1 MSWAEEDWTVG
12 LSGRVLQKVKE
23 LQVHQE
29 RLSRENKQKQLQLDN
44 IHTSLEKQTVKYEE
58 VRGELQS
65 LQRELQS
72 VRQEA
77 KAAVTSSDRL
87 TQELQTKQA
96 QVCSLE
102 GQRDAARALNN
113 KLTQEIKRLE
123 AELENLQNSS
133 RSADTTLFSTPCWN
147 TTSPWEHTG
156 SRKQERPG
164 HRDEGQSRALHI
176 RQQLQFSEVGT
187 ASLPQQH
194 NNNTPHRHPSN
205 QSDTFSTPL
214 SAFPWERD
222 DSRPAARRPSPS
234 APQTPCTDVI
244 SKGQQEQRV
253 YGKEKDHRTE
263 TDTSLSE
270 VRSRVAA
277 LEVELCAKAGMLK
290 SIQNEMVQSKKEL
303 TAREL
308 SLQKARD
315 ELSLAHT
322 GMAQE
327 RERASGCEQRLKQ
340 LQEELKC
347 QRQNAES
354 SRLQHQQRSKELE
367 KQHQRDLTELQKE
380 RQCLE
385 KQHQQE
391 VNKLNQ
397 ELQQART
404 LHNALQAQADKLSL
418 QKQVL
423 DKELDT
429 LKEKLKWTEGQLQES
444 QKKEA
449 QRQAKLTEALREAEG
464 VAVSLEQSR
473 KREQGLE
480 EEGRRLAEERADT
493 LRLLKELQEQKAV
506 PAPPQQSV
514 QFCPVGQSFS
524 PQTSYS
530 LHSRPSTH
538 IKGPSTTTLAEQKR
552 EEDVDKRRVE
562 ITASYPSDREPG
574 EGIDSED
581 ISNLIAPVSECL
593 QRRHRRKSNEE
604 NKSRNEAIKS
614 DSSGTNEH
622 STFDQVISSS
632 SHSAAGTPTN
642 TSMDDSSKKTPSLKA
657 SEDLKRENA
666 TLRSE
671 LNDAREEL
679 QKRLED
685 LEAQRQAETEART
698 RLKQLSRKRASQ
710 AVDKD
715 EQEKEWRAQLESER
729 AETERLR
736 KAMASLE
743 TEMKR
748 EREEIERKEREEEEE
763 EEEKNKA
770 LEDRESKLIE
780 LNIQLKKQLSEV
792 KAQLAL
798 EQEERKREEEERN
811 QLTNTDIDVKE
822 ELSTK
827 LEELKAELE
836 ELKCSRE
843 EDSLEEEKL
852 SVANSP
858 LTYLTLHDDELNSNI
873 VRCDNKLLP
882 SPEKHLLFC
891 QSTNQRNMLVSQ
903 ATADLIQEERT
914 VIDPECSALE
924 DDRQNYLKG
933 SSLSDHKRSL
943 SDLQKVEPAFSDL
956 AKEVERLK
964 KENTK
969 EIERANQYQVKLEA
983 LQSQVTCQTKQLT
996 TAFEKQSQYI
1006 SGLLVE
1012 LQEKESALLSQG
1024 EELQRYKQELDALK
1038 AEKEGADKKRTDEM
1052 TVKVVED
1059 GEQKKETQDE
1069 RLVENSRLQA
1079 NQENKCAVNLL
1090 TTNSLADGD
1099 SDAQRDAGQLEIVTS
1114 DAERPAPNGDESD
1127 SEALWSGEQ
1136 HPCAQPK
1143 TQSNNDSACVMGETE
1158 CSQDGETTD
1167 VVAEL
1172 LALRQENQLLKQRI
1186 EGLTVS
1192 DTRRPLL
1199 HADSEN
1205 QEDPAKQSQ
1214 NTGNAALSCL
1224 VEHRSP
1230 SVPNDITTDARQ
1242 SLLQDVKM
1250 REDGRTTKAE
1260 EELEAVSE
1268 LQINRLQQQVE
1279 ELQMRLRTLSA
1290 ETQQQAGELVM
1301 WKLASQPAPTFDQF
1315 LPNTDKLSETLD
1327 QISAVRQSQ
1336 SNQKTGQVQASYLGV
1351 QESPSNVTVV
1361 RQDELFLSCPSNK
1374 LQGCMLFSR
1383 LQHSNLLEPKSP
1395 HRSKKTAALLEYD
1408 QDSATLDKESEK
1420 ENLEINLLH
1429 QLNTCQTQHKEERD
1443 TEVIQMS
1450 SEKMGQPHATK
1461 DSHKVTGPKQTKSAE
1476 CYTGNPEA
1484 KPDASRATNEIN
1496 PTNNSSDK
1504 YVRAEMKSVSSQTEE
1519 SLYPRSAPTAS
1530 ELYCAYTQ
1538 TEEEEK
1544 AEEELV
1550 ESPPISHVSPVPLC
1564 EGAKLGDKMLF
1575 SGSFPI
1581 PADPAHLAERIRRN
1595 RTQLSAAFDDTEYE
1609 PYGLPEVVMKGFAD
1623 IPSGPSCPYI
1633 VRRGLLGT
1641 TAVPVPPKDPRQEE
1655 ETD

>member
-44 IHTSLEKQTVKYEE
+44 IQTSLEKQTVKYEE
-58 VRGELQS
+58 ARAELQCV
-65 LQRELQS
+65 QRELQS

-102 GQRDAARALNN
+102 GQRDAARTLNN

-147 TTSPWEHTG
+147 TTSPWEHNG
-156 SRKQERPG
+156 SRKQERSE
-164 HRDEGQSRALHI
+164 HREERPSRPLHI
-176 RQQLQFSEVGT
+176 RQLQFSEVGT
-187 ASLPQQH
+187 ASLPRHQ
-194 NNNTPHRHPSN
+194 NNSTPHRHPSD
-205 QSDTFSTPL
+205 QSDTFSSTPL
-214 SAFPWERD
+214 SVFPWERD
-222 DSRPAARRPSPS
+222 DSRPASRRPSPS
-234 APQTPCTDVI
+234 APQTPCADVI

-263 TDTSLSE
+263 TDTSLSA
-270 VRSRVAA
+270 VLSRVSA
-277 LEVELCAKAGMLK
+277 LEEELCAKAGMLK
-290 SIQNEMVQSKKEL
+290 SVQNEVVQSKKEL

-327 RERASGCEQRLKQ
+327 RERASGSEKRLKQ

-418 QKQVL
+418 QKQAL

-449 QRQAKLTEALREAEG
+449 QTQAKLTEALREAES

-493 LRLLKELQEQKAV
+493 LRLLKELQAQHTV
-506 PAPPQQSV
+506 PAPPQQPV

-524 PQTSYS
+524 SQTSYS

-538 IKGPSTTTLAEQKR
+538 IKGPSTANLVEQKR
-552 EEDVDKRRVE
+552 EEDVDKRRAE
-562 ITASYPSDREPG
+562 SAASYPSDREPG

-581 ISNLIAPVSECL
+581 ISNLIIPASECL
-593 QRRHRRKSNEE
+593 QREHRRRSNDE
-604 NKSRNEAIKS
+604 NKSRNEGIES

-622 STFDQVISSS
+622 STFDQVVSSL
-632 SHSAAGTPTN
+632 SHSAAGMPTN
-642 TSMDDSSKKTPSLKA
+642 TSMDGSSENTPLKA
-657 SEDLKRENA
+657 FEDLKRENA

-671 LNDAREEL
+671 LYDAREEL

-685 LEAQRQAETEART
+685 LEAQRHAETEART

-710 AVDKD
+710 DVDKD
-715 EQEKEWRAQLESER
+715 EKEKEWRAQLESER
-729 AETERLR
+729 TETERLR
-736 KAMASLE
+736 KAMLSLE

-748 EREEIERKEREEEEE
+748 EREEIERKEQE

-770 LEDRESKLIE
+770 LEDRENKLIE
-780 LNIQLKKQLSEV
+780 LNIQLKKQLMEV

-798 EQEERKREEEERN
+798 EQEERN
-811 QLTNTDIDVKE
+811 QINTDIDVKE
-822 ELSTK
+822 ELSKK
-827 LEELKAELE
+827 LEELKVELE

-843 EDSLEEEKL
+843 EDSLHEDKL
-852 SVANSP
+852 SVANSQ
-858 LTYLTLHDDELNSNI
+858 LTYLTLHDDDDELNSNI
-873 VRCDNKLLP
+873 VCCDNKLLP
-882 SPEKHLLFC
+882 SPEMNLLFC
-891 QSTNQRNMLVSQ
+891 QSTNQRNILVSQ
-903 ATADLIQEERT
+903 ATADLIQEEQT

-933 SSLSDHKRSL
+933 SSMSDHKRSL
-943 SDLQKVEPAFSDL
+943 SDLSNVEPAFSDL
-956 AKEVERLK
+956 TKEVERLM

-969 EIERANQYQVKLEA
+969 ERERANQYQVKLEA

-1012 LQEKESALLSQG
+1012 LQEKESTRLIQG
-1024 EELQRYKQELDALK
+1024 EELQHYKQELDALK
-1038 AEKEGADKKRTDEM
+1038 AEKEGAEKKRRHEKM
-1052 TVKVVED
+1052 VKVVED

-1069 RLVENSRLQA
+1069 RLVESLRLQA
-1079 NQENKCAVNLL
+1079 NQEKKTAVNLTL
-1090 TTNSLADGD
+1090 TTNSLAEGD
-1099 SDAQRDAGQLEIVTS
+1099 SDPQKDTDQLEIVTS
-1114 DAERPAPNGDESD
+1114 DAERPTPNSDKSD

-1136 HPCAQPK
+1136 HPSAQPK
-1143 TQSNNDSACVMGETE
+1143 TQSNHDSACVMGETE
-1158 CSQDGETTD
+1158 CGQETANM
-1167 VVAEL
+1167 VAEL
-1172 LALRQENQLLKQRI
+1172 LALQQENQLLKQRI
-1186 EGLTVS
+1186 EGLTVL
-1192 DTRRPLL
+1192 DTRTPLL
-1199 HADSEN
+1199 HIDGKN
-1205 QEDPAKQSQ
+1205 QEDPATQSQ
-1214 NTGNAALSCL
+1214 NTGNAALACL
-1224 VEHRSP
+1224 LEQRSL
-1230 SVPNDITTDARQ
+1230 SVPNDISTDARQ
-1242 SLLQDVKM
+1242 TLVQDAKR
-1250 REDGRTTKAE
+1250 REDGRITKV
-1260 EELEAVSE
+1260 EELEAASE

-1290 ETQQQAGELVM
+1290 ETQQQAGELLM

-1315 LPNTDKLSETLD
+1315 LSNTDKPSQTLD
-1327 QISAVRQSQ
+1327 QISAVRRSQ
-1336 SNQKTGQVQASYLGV
+1336 SNQQAGQVQDLYLGV
-1351 QESPSNVTVV
+1351 QESPGSVTVV
-1361 RQDELFLSCPSNK
+1361 REDELFFSCTSNK

-1383 LQHSNLLEPKSP
+1383 LQHSNLFEPKSP
-1395 HRSKKTAALLEYD
+1395 HPAKKTAALQDYD
-1408 QDSATLDKESEK
+1408 QDSAMIDKESEK
-1420 ENLEINLLH
+1420 DNLEINLLH
-1429 QLNTCQTQHKEERD
+1429 QSNTCQTQHKEERD
-1443 TEVIQMS
+1443 TEVIQMLS
-1450 SEKMGQPHATK
+1450 GKMGQPHATQ
-1461 DSHKVTGPKQTKSAE
+1461 DSHKVSGPKRAQSAE

-1484 KPDASRATNEIN
+1484 KSDASKATNE
-1496 PTNNSSDK
+1496 TNNEINKTNDSSDR
-1504 YVRAEMKSVSSQTEE
+1504 YVREEMKSVSSQTEE

-1530 ELYCAYTQ
+1530 ELHCAYTQ
-1538 TEEEEK
+1538 TEEEEEEEK
-1544 AEEELV
+1544 DEEELV
-1550 ESPPISHVSPVPLC
+1550 KSPPVSPVPLC
-1564 EGAKLGDKMLF
+1564 EGAGLGDKMLF

-1581 PADPAHLAERIRRN
+1581 PADPARLAERIRRN

-1641 TAVPVPPKDPRQEE
+1641 TVVPVPPKDPRQEE

>member
-44 IHTSLEKQTVKYEE
+44 INTSLEKQTVKYEE
-58 VRGELQS
+58 VRGELQCV
-65 LQRELQS
+65 QRELQS
-72 VRQEA
+72 VRQET

-147 TTSPWEHTG
+147 TTSPWEHNG

-187 ASLPQQH
+187 ASLPRQQH
-194 NNNTPHRHPSN
+194 NNTPHRHPSD

-222 DSRPAARRPSPS
+222 DSRPAARRLSPS
-234 APQTPCTDVI
+234 APQTLCADVI

-277 LEVELCAKAGMLK
+277 LEEELCAKAGMLK

-327 RERASGCEQRLKQ
+327 RERASGSEQRLKQ

-354 SRLQHQQRSKELE
+354 SRLQHQQRSKEME

-418 QKQVL
+418 QKQAL

-449 QRQAKLTEALREAEG
+449 QTQAKLTEALREAEG

-473 KREQGLE
+473 KRERGLE

-493 LRLLKELQEQKAV
+493 LHLLKELQEQKAV
-506 PAPPQQSV
+506 PAHPQQPV
-514 QFCPVGQSFS
+514 QFCTVGQSFS

-538 IKGPSTTTLAEQKR
+538 IKGPNTTTLAEQKR
-552 EEDVDKRRVE
+552 EEDVDKRRAEVA
-562 ITASYPSDREPG
+562 ASCPSDREPG

-581 ISNLIAPVSECL
+581 ISNLISPSSECL
-593 QRRHRRKSNEE
+593 QRGHRRKSNEE
-604 NKSRNEAIKS
+604 NKSRNEAIES

-632 SHSAAGTPTN
+632 SHSAASTPTN
-642 TSMDDSSKKTPSLKA
+642 ASMDGSSEKTPSLKA

-715 EQEKEWRAQLESER
+715 EQEKELRAQLESER

-743 TEMKR
+743 TEMK
-748 EREEIERKEREEEEE
+748 IERKERE

-811 QLTNTDIDVKE
+811 QITNTDIDVKE
-822 ELSTK
+822 ELSMK

-843 EDSLEEEKL
+843 EDSLEEENL

-858 LTYLTLHDDELNSNI
+858 LTYLTLHNDELNI
-873 VRCDNKLLP
+873 VCCDNKLLP

-903 ATADLIQEERT
+903 ATAGLIQEERT
-914 VIDPECSALE
+914 VIDPECSSLE

-933 SSLSDHKRSL
+933 PSLSDHKRSL

-969 EIERANQYQVKLEA
+969 EMERANQYQVKLEA

-1012 LQEKESALLSQG
+1012 LQEKESALLNQG
-1024 EELQRYKQELDALK
+1024 EEVQCYKQELEALQ
-1038 AEKEGADKKRTDEM
+1038 AEKEGAEKKRRDEM

-1069 RLVENSRLQA
+1069 RLVVISRLQA

-1099 SDAQRDAGQLEIVTS
+1099 SDAQRDAGQLEIVTF
-1114 DAERPAPNGDESD
+1114 DAERPAPNSDESD

-1136 HPCAQPK
+1136 HPGAQPK
-1143 TQSNNDSACVMGETE
+1143 TQSNHDSACVMGETE
-1158 CSQDGETTD
+1158 CSQDGETAD

-1172 LALRQENQLLKQRI
+1172 LALRQENQLLKQRL
-1186 EGLTVS
+1186 EGSTVS
-1192 DTRRPLL
+1192 DTRTPLL
-1199 HADSEN
+1199 HTDCEN

-1224 VEHRSP
+1224 VEQRSP

-1242 SLLQDVKM
+1242 SLLQDVKR

-1336 SNQKTGQVQASYLGV
+1336 SNQQTGQVQASYLGV
-1351 QESPSNVTVV
+1351 QESPGNVTVI
-1361 RQDELFLSCPSNK
+1361 REDELFLSCPSNK

-1395 HRSKKTAALLEYD
+1395 HPSEKTAALQEYD
-1408 QDSATLDKESEK
+1408 QDSATIDKESEK

-1429 QLNTCQTQHKEERD
+1429 QSNTCQTQHKEGRD

-1461 DSHKVTGPKQTKSAE
+1461 DSHKVTGPKRTKSAE
-1476 CYTGNPEA
+1476 CCTGNPGA
-1484 KPDASRATNEIN
+1484 KPDASRATNDIN
-1496 PTNNSSDK
+1496 PTNDSSDR

-1544 AEEELV
+1544 DEEELV
-1550 ESPPISHVSPVPLC
+1550 ESPPVSHVSPVPLC

-1641 TAVPVPPKDPRQEE
+1641 TVVPVPPKDPRQEE

>member
-44 IHTSLEKQTVKYEE
+44 IQTSLEKQTVKYEE
-58 VRGELQS
+58 ARAELQCV
-65 LQRELQS
+65 QRELQS

-102 GQRDAARALNN
+102 GQRDAARTLNN

-147 TTSPWEHTG
+147 TTSPWEHNG
-156 SRKQERPG
+156 SRKQERSE
-164 HRDEGQSRALHI
+164 HREERPSRPLHI

-187 ASLPQQH
+187 ASLPRHQ
-194 NNNTPHRHPSN
+194 NNSTPHRHPSD
-205 QSDTFSTPL
+205 QSDTFSSTPL
-214 SAFPWERD
+214 SVFPWERD
-222 DSRPAARRPSPS
+222 DSRPASRRPSPS
-234 APQTPCTDVI
+234 APQTPCADVI

-263 TDTSLSE
+263 TDTSLSA
-270 VRSRVAA
+270 VLSRVSA
-277 LEVELCAKAGMLK
+277 LEEELCAKAGMLK
-290 SIQNEMVQSKKEL
+290 SVQNEVVQSKKEL

-327 RERASGCEQRLKQ
+327 RERASGSEKRLKQ

-418 QKQVL
+418 QKQAL

-449 QRQAKLTEALREAEG
+449 QTQAKLTEALREAES

-473 KREQGLE
+473 KREQ
-480 EEGRRLAEERADT
+480 
-493 LRLLKELQEQKAV
+493 
-506 PAPPQQSV
+506 
-514 QFCPVGQSFS
+514 
-524 PQTSYS
+524 
-530 LHSRPSTH
+530 
-538 IKGPSTTTLAEQKR
+538 
-552 EEDVDKRRVE
+552 
-562 ITASYPSDREPG
+562 
-574 EGIDSED
+574 
-581 ISNLIAPVSECL
+581 
-593 QRRHRRKSNEE
+593 
-604 NKSRNEAIKS
+604 
-614 DSSGTNEH
+614 
-622 STFDQVISSS
+622 
-632 SHSAAGTPTN
+632 
-642 TSMDDSSKKTPSLKA
+642 
-657 SEDLKRENA
+657 
-666 TLRSE
+666 
-671 LNDAREEL
+671 
-679 QKRLED
+679 
-685 LEAQRQAETEART
+685 
-698 RLKQLSRKRASQ
+698 
-710 AVDKD
+710 
-715 EQEKEWRAQLESER
+715 
-729 AETERLR
+729 
-736 KAMASLE
+736 
-743 TEMKR
+743 
-748 EREEIERKEREEEEE
+748 
-763 EEEKNKA
+763 
-770 LEDRESKLIE
+770 
-780 LNIQLKKQLSEV
+780 
-792 KAQLAL
+792 
-798 EQEERKREEEERN
+798 EERN
-811 QLTNTDIDVKE
+811 QINTDIDVKE
-822 ELSTK
+822 ELSKK
-827 LEELKAELE
+827 LEELKVELE

-843 EDSLEEEKL
+843 EDSLHEDKL
-852 SVANSP
+852 SVANSQ
-858 LTYLTLHDDELNSNI
+858 LTYLTLHDDDDELNSNI
-873 VRCDNKLLP
+873 VCCDNKLLP
-882 SPEKHLLFC
+882 SPEMNLLFC
-891 QSTNQRNMLVSQ
+891 QSTNQRNILVSQ
-903 ATADLIQEERT
+903 ATADLIQEEQT

-933 SSLSDHKRSL
+933 SSMSDHKRSL
-943 SDLQKVEPAFSDL
+943 SDLSNVEPAFSDL
-956 AKEVERLK
+956 TKEVERLM

-969 EIERANQYQVKLEA
+969 ERERANQYQVKLEA

-1012 LQEKESALLSQG
+1012 LQEKESTRLIQG
-1024 EELQRYKQELDALK
+1024 EELQHYKQELDALK
-1038 AEKEGADKKRTDEM
+1038 AEKEGAEKKRRHEKM
-1052 TVKVVED
+1052 VKVVED

-1069 RLVENSRLQA
+1069 RLVESLRLQA
-1079 NQENKCAVNLL
+1079 NQEKKTAVNLTL
-1090 TTNSLADGD
+1090 TTNSLAEGD
-1099 SDAQRDAGQLEIVTS
+1099 SDPQKDTDQLEIVTS
-1114 DAERPAPNGDESD
+1114 DAERPTPNSDKSD

-1136 HPCAQPK
+1136 HPSAQPK
-1143 TQSNNDSACVMGETE
+1143 TQSNHDSACVMGETE
-1158 CSQDGETTD
+1158 CGQETANM
-1167 VVAEL
+1167 VAEL
-1172 LALRQENQLLKQRI
+1172 LALQQENQLLKQRI
-1186 EGLTVS
+1186 EGLTVL
-1192 DTRRPLL
+1192 DTRTPLL
-1199 HADSEN
+1199 HIDGKN
-1205 QEDPAKQSQ
+1205 QEDPATQSQ
-1214 NTGNAALSCL
+1214 NTGNAALACL
-1224 VEHRSP
+1224 LEQRSL
-1230 SVPNDITTDARQ
+1230 SVPNDISTDARQ
-1242 SLLQDVKM
+1242 TLVQDAKR
-1250 REDGRTTKAE
+1250 REDGRITKV
-1260 EELEAVSE
+1260 EELEAASE

-1290 ETQQQAGELVM
+1290 ETQQQAGELLM

-1315 LPNTDKLSETLD
+1315 LSNTDKPSQTLD
-1327 QISAVRQSQ
+1327 QISAVRRSQ
-1336 SNQKTGQVQASYLGV
+1336 SNQQAGQVQDLYLGV
-1351 QESPSNVTVV
+1351 QESPGSVTVV
-1361 RQDELFLSCPSNK
+1361 REDELFFSCTSNK

-1383 LQHSNLLEPKSP
+1383 LQHSNLFEPKSP
-1395 HRSKKTAALLEYD
+1395 HPAKKTAALQDYD
-1408 QDSATLDKESEK
+1408 QDSAMIDKESEK
-1420 ENLEINLLH
+1420 DNLEINLLH
-1429 QLNTCQTQHKEERD
+1429 QSNTCQTQHKEERD
-1443 TEVIQMS
+1443 TEVIQMLS
-1450 SEKMGQPHATK
+1450 GKMGQPHATQ
-1461 DSHKVTGPKQTKSAE
+1461 DSHKVSGPKRAQSAE

-1484 KPDASRATNEIN
+1484 KSDASKATNE
-1496 PTNNSSDK
+1496 TNNEINKTNDSSDR
-1504 YVRAEMKSVSSQTEE
+1504 YVREEMKSVSSQTEE

-1530 ELYCAYTQ
+1530 ELHCAYTQ
-1538 TEEEEK
+1538 TEEEEEEEK
-1544 AEEELV
+1544 DEEELV
-1550 ESPPISHVSPVPLC
+1550 KSPPVSPVPLC
-1564 EGAKLGDKMLF
+1564 EGAGLGDKMLF

-1581 PADPAHLAERIRRN
+1581 PADPARLAERIRRN

-1641 TAVPVPPKDPRQEE
+1641 TVVPVPPKDPRQEE